1 MKEEIEYLKEELQKL
16 QQKYDTMLTVSPEH
30 VSRLNI
36 NINSM
41 FDCSDVRGESG
52 GGRGA
57 QTGLARC
64 EGDVQNADRSVNQF

>member
-1 MKEEIEYLKEELQKL
+1 
-16 QQKYDTMLTVSPEH
+16 
-30 VSRLNI
+30 
-36 NINSM
+36 M

-64 EGDVQNADRSVNQF
+64 EGDVQNADRSVNQLYIMRERERERERVALQSI